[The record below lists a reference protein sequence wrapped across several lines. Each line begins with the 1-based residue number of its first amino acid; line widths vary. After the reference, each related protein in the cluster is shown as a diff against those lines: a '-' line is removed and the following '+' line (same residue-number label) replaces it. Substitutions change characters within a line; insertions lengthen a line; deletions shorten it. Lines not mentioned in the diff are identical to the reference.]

1 MKDLFD
7 IKDRVIVIT
16 GGTGVLVSVISA
28 YLANQGAKIVIL
40 GRNEDKGKEVVEKL
54 VEDGNEAIF
63 LKTDVLDSSVLEKIW
78 ENRCTTKCCWR

>member
-16 GGTGVLVSVISA
+16 GGTGVLGSVISA

-40 GRNEDKGKEVVEKL
+40 GRNEDKGK
-54 VEDGNEAIF
+54 
-63 LKTDVLDSSVLEKIW
+63 
-78 ENRCTTKCCWR
+78 